1 MRAEARRVGK
11 PLSRACRP
19 GATLGWSNRHSES
32 HFYRSLLEGVA
43 FELVRI
49 VRELERMFPGSAL
62 PRIVVGGGGARS
74 EAWRGILSDVVGYT
88 VCVPEEPESTALGA
102 AILAGVGLGAFRDTR
117 EACAAMVRMRGSRV
131 PDPANFARYRTIFE
145 EVYLP
150 FSAVSLG
157 LSARLRAIAE
167 SGRG

>member
-1 MRAEARRVGK
+1 
-11 PLSRACRP
+11 
-19 GATLGWSNRHSES
+19 
-32 HFYRSLLEGVA
+32 
-43 FELVRI
+43 
-49 VRELERMFPGSAL
+49 
-62 PRIVVGGGGARS
+62 
-74 EAWRGILSDVVGYT
+74 VVGYT

-102 AILAGVGLGAFRDTR
+102 AILAGVGLGVFRDTR
-117 EACAAMVRMRGSRV
+117 EACATMVRMRGSRV

-150 FSAVSLG
+150 FSAASLG